1 MAALWALPQE
11 SLDQFLTL
19 RKPSLIQTAS
29 DVHVGRASLPRA
41 AQPPNPDSAMPQKA
55 LLKQVCRLGAD
66 CAPAPAIAH
75 MQKPLNILT
84 LHSHPVCPAAW
95 GLRLWKLLSARTLQ
109 CSEDRRTAPA

>member
-11 SLDQFLTL
+11 SLDQYLSL

-41 AQPPNPDSAMPQKA
+41 AQPPGPDSAMPGKA

-66 CAPAPAIAH
+66 CAPAPALAH

-84 LHSHPVCPAAW
+84 LHSHPVRPAAW
-95 GLRLWKLLSARTLQ
+95 VLRLWKFLCDRTLQ
-109 CSEDRRTAPA
+109 GSALRT